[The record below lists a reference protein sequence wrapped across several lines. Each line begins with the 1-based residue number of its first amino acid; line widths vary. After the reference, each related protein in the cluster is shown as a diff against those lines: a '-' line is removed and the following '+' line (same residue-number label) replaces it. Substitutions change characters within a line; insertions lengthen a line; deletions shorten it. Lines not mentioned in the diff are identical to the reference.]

1 MHLSKED
8 IIWWSTHDSESIQKK
23 YNISK
28 ATYGRT
34 KRKYSIV
41 NPRKIG
47 SGASRKY
54 EDKICPECSSP
65 HRNSVYCSRECMN
78 QSEYFKEKLSTI
90 DRSYMQTEEYR
101 KTLMKDST
109 PAYKKYAGKVH
120 RLTQKIYEQYKNVI
134 NPNDYPRTVCGI
146 EGGYQL
152 DHIISIKFGFDNNIP
167 PEVLSEKENL
177 RMLPWKENLK
187 KSHMMI

>member
-34 KRKYSIV
+34 KRKYSIA

-47 SGASRKY
+47 SGAPRKY
-54 EDKICPECSSP
+54 EDKICPECSTP

-101 KTLMKDST
+101 KTLMKTVPQPIKST
-109 PAYKKYAGKVH
+109 QEKFIDLLKKYM
-120 RLTQKIYEQYKNVI
+120 
-134 NPNDYPRTVCGI
+134 
-146 EGGYQL
+146 
-152 DHIISIKFGFDNNIP
+152 NNI
-167 PEVLSEKENL
+167 
-177 RMLPWKENLK
+177 RM
-187 KSHMMI
+187 